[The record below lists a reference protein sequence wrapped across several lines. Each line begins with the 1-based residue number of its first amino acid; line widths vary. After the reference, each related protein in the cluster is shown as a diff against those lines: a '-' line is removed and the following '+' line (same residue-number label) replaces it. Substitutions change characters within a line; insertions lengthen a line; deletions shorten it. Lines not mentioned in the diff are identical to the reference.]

1 MKNADILAVLPGVL
15 YVTWLPCALRRFPFG
30 AMAYPPHNHMMR
42 LNAKYALLAG
52 LPSTSPSARTNVICH
67 WSIVIQGVMFSLF
80 ACATLSGCQERAEA
94 PANDSTAPPI
104 GAGDTVST
112 PFEGQPY
119 AIPGT
124 IEAEHF
130 DKGDSLVAYRD
141 RDDVNQGVDYR
152 GPTHVDIE
160 ARDDASNGHG
170 IGWTKKDEWV
180 LYTVTVK
187 EAGKYRVMI
196 PVASRKLGGTFHLEF
211 DGHDV
216 TGPIQVPDTGGWQTL
231 QVITKG
237 DLPLNEGT
245 QIMRLVMD
253 SEGPSQSVADI
264 DYLKFE
270 KQ

>member
-1 MKNADILAVLPGVL
+1 
-15 YVTWLPCALRRFPFG
+15 
-30 AMAYPPHNHMMR
+30 MR
-42 LNAKYALLAG
+42 LNEKYAELASS
-52 LPSTSPSARTNVICH
+52 PSTTPHPRTNFMCH
-67 WSIVIQGVMFSLF
+67 RGIVIQGVMFSLF
-80 ACATLSGCQERAEA
+80 ACATLSGCQERTEA
-94 PANDSTAPPI
+94 PASDSAAPSI
-104 GAGDTVST
+104 GAGDAVST

-124 IEAEHF
+124 IEAENF
-130 DKGDSLVAYRD
+130 DKGDPLVAYSD
-141 RDDVNQGVDYR
+141 RDEVNQGVDYR

-170 IGWTKKDEWV
+170 IGWTKKDEWL

-187 EAGKYRVMI
+187 ETGKYRVTI
-196 PVASRKLGGTFHLEF
+196 PVASNKLGGTFHIEF
-211 DGHDV
+211 DGKDV

-231 QVITKG
+231 QVITK
-237 DLPLNEGT
+237 DVVQLNEGT